1 MFAFQRKKLTHAIL
15 LCSVLPIGAQA
26 ASYED
31 AYDLGFM
38 EWTNMGIS
46 TGSGRI
52 AENNQLQAQE
62 FLYLINNNKNAGV
75 GDSALYMVEKNSAL
89 TILTDH
95 DNPDDPGFN
104 STIISSYTENAKTG
118 IAVKIGNNHFT
129 EAEKPSLSGSSG
141 ADFFADKT
149 GILANSANVDL
160 KNISISAL
168 DTGLSIEDVTYDRR
182 GNVIA
187 KGAGS
192 KVNLEEFKIQ
202 FDASRFNTVINDI
215 SSNPPDTPA
224 NFTNDQKTNVG
235 VYVDG
240 TGIKGETIVN
250 LKSGEIHTQGAAVNA
265 YSAATV
271 NLDDV
276 NISTQQTT
284 GGSINA
290 SNKDTLV
297 GITNSDIKTRST
309 ALSADTGAEIYIED
323 SHIERQNSAWGVAA
337 RGENSK
343 VTVKNTNMTLTSGGG
358 AAGNYGFTPAG
369 ATARSGGKVVLD
381 NVRIKDQATGI
392 DSMKGIF
399 TDSKGEVVGNAV
411 TYTSAEK
418 LTMGVQFSEESKVTL
433 TNSKFE
439 LTGQGSSGVV
449 AGGGTFTADNTEF
462 SSAGALIRVY
472 KNSSGSSVI
481 NLNNGSKFVSDTVL
495 LRNDFEADPL
505 EDREV
510 KLNADNSTLGGRILG
525 GFTTDVS
532 LKNNTTWSY
541 SGLSTVR
548 ALTLNNATIQL
559 NKPAA
564 GQRNTLEVDT
574 LNSTNGVIE
583 LWTEFNGDA
592 SKSDIIQINQEATGK
607 TGLSFRNNNGTG
619 EKTVNGIKV
628 VDAID
633 NSGFGG
639 PKATT
644 AVDAFY
650 IHASSDGYRTD
661 KAGTIAVG
669 AYDYKLK
676 RGQGAPENENSWY
689 LVSALKDSGDDNK
702 GKPDP
707 YRPEVGAYFA
717 SNQMARDM
725 QRHKWQDRK
734 GQTNGV
740 VEDSVG
746 WIRVQSDKSSFND
759 QFDNKRKSTSNIIHF
774 GADVARFDLS
784 DGSRLDLGVMGLL
797 GSAESKTKVQT
808 INAKANVTS
817 YNLGAYATWQ
827 QNPAGKTGSY
837 IDSWLLH
844 GWNNNTVKGDGL
856 RSEKYNS
863 RMTSASLE
871 VGHNFEL
878 AQTANQ
884 AWYLQP
890 QAQVIW
896 NKANNSNQTEKG
908 TKTQIKWDNS
918 NEVSTRL
925 GARLAADFTLESGSQ
940 MSPFVEVNYWRNPKD
955 QTIQFGNDRV
965 KDKLP
970 ASAVELAFGVQGQIN
985 KDVQIWTRLGAQQGQ
1000 HSYRNLNGQVGVTV
1014 KW

>member
-1 MFAFQRKKLTHAIL
+1 MFAFQRKKLAHAIL

-38 EWTNMGIS
+38 AWTNMGIS

-52 AENNQLQAQE
+52 AESNQLQAQE
-62 FLYLINNNKNAGV
+62 FLYLINNNKNADV

-192 KVNLEEFKIQ
+192 KVNLENFKIQ
-202 FDASRFNTVINDI
+202 FDANRFNTVINDI

-271 NLDDV
+271 NLDNV
-276 NISTQQTT
+276 NISTQQTA

-297 GITNSDIKTRST
+297 SIKNSDIKTRSI
-309 ALSADTGAEIYIED
+309 ALGADAGAEIYIED
-323 SHIERQNSAWGVAA
+323 SHIERQNSAWGAVAQ
-337 RGENSK
+337 GENSK
-343 VTVKNTNMTLTSGGG
+343 VTVKNTDMTLTSGGG
-358 AAGNYGFTPAG
+358 AAGDYGFTPAG

-399 TDSKGEVVGNAV
+399 ADSKGEVVGNAV

-418 LTMGVQFSEESKVTL
+418 LTMGVQFSDEGKVTL

-449 AGGGTFTADNTEF
+449 ASGGTFTANNTEF

-472 KNSSGSSVI
+472 ERSSGSSAI

-495 LRNDFEADPL
+495 LRNDFVLDPF

-548 ALTLNNATIQL
+548 ALTLDNATIQL
-559 NKPAA
+559 SKPAA
-564 GQRNTLEVDT
+564 GQHNTLEVDT

-583 LWTEFNGDA
+583 LWTEFNADA
-592 SKSDIIQINQEATGK
+592 SKTDRILINEEATGK
-607 TGLSFRNNNGTG
+607 TGLRFRNAGGTG
-619 EKTVNGIKV
+619 EQTIKGIKV
-628 VDAID
+628 VDAVD
-633 NSGFGG
+633 NSEQGG

-644 AVDAFY
+644 TTDAFF
-650 IHASSDGYRTD
+650 IDPLSDGYRQDKTD
-661 KAGTIAVG
+661 TIAVG
-669 AYDYKLK
+669 AYNYKLK
-676 RGQGAPENENSWY
+676 RGHRADENESNWY
-689 LVSALKDSGDDNK
+689 LVSSLEGQDNSGDEDS
-702 GKPDP
+702 
-707 YRPEVGAYFA
+707 YRPEVPAYF
-717 SNQMARDM
+717 SNNQMARNL

-734 GQTNGV
+734 GQTNGIAQ
-740 VEDSVG
+740 DSVG
-746 WIRVQSDKSSFND
+746 WIRVQSDKTSFSD
-759 QFDNKRKSTSNIIHF
+759 QFDSKRKSTSHLIHF
-774 GADVARFDLS
+774 GADVVRYELS
-784 DGSRLDLGVMGLL
+784 DGSRFDLGVMGLL
-797 GSAESKTKVQT
+797 GKAETKAKAQA
-808 INAKANVTS
+808 IHAKANLDS
-817 YNLGAYATWQ
+817 YNIGAYATWQ
-827 QNPAGKTGSY
+827 QSPSSKTGSY
-837 IDSWLLH
+837 VDTWLLH
-844 GWNNNTVKGDGL
+844 GWNSNNVKGDGL
-856 RSEKYNS
+856 SSEKYHS
-863 RMTSASLE
+863 QMTSVSLE
-871 VGHNFEL
+871 VGHNFLL
-878 AQTANQ
+878 ASSANQ
-884 AWYLQP
+884 QWYLQP

-896 NKANNSNQTEKG
+896 NKANNGSHTEKS
-908 TKTQIKWDNS
+908 TKTHIKWDNK

-925 GARLAADFTLESGSQ
+925 GARLAAELDLESGSQ
-940 MSPFVEVNYWRNPKD
+940 LLPFIELNYWRNPKD
-955 QTIQFGNDRV
+955 QHMQFGNEQV
-965 KDKLP
+965 KDKLST
-970 ASAVELAFGVQGQIN
+970 SAVEMAIGLQGQVNDDIQVWTRFGVQ
-985 KDVQIWTRLGAQQGQ
+985 QGQ
-1000 HSYRNLNGQVGVTV
+1000 RHYRNMNGQVGVTF